1 MMTRLIGTALVALTL
16 ASGGALAAERTVRL
30 MIENMTCET
39 CPIVVRQSLKAV
51 PGVGDIKVSMADK
64 TAVVTFDDAK
74 AAVSTLVD
82 ATTKAGFPSA
92 QQQ

>member
-74 AAVSTLVD
+74 AAVSALVD

>member
-30 MIENMTCET
+30 TIENMTSAT

-51 PGVGDIKVSMADK
+51 PGV
-64 TAVVTFDDAK
+64 VTFDDAK
-74 AAVSTLVD
+74 ATVSALVD

>member
-1 MMTRLIGTALVALTL
+1 MTRLIGTALVALTL

-74 AAVSTLVD
+74 AAVSALVD

>member
-1 MMTRLIGTALVALTL
+1 MITRLIGTALVALTL
-16 ASGGALAAERTVRL
+16 TSGGALAAERTVRL
-30 MIENMTCET
+30 TVENMTCET

-51 PGVGDIKVSMADK
+51 TGVGDVKVSMAEK
-64 TAVVTFDDAK
+64 SAIVTFDDAK
-74 AAVSTLVD
+74 ATVAALVD